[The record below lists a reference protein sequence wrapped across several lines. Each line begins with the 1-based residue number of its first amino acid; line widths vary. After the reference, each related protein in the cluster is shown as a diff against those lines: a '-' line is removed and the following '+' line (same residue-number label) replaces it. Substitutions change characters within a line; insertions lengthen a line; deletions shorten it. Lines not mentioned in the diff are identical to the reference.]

1 MTDSQEWWVLGN
13 AVLYSFIQK
22 FATVRFFECAAN
34 SAIGEIGG
42 GGGKTS
48 RSRGETGD
56 IIFTEWNLRFIQN
69 VASCYVLCLTIE
81 SVINATLVNAPVCV
95 CVPRA
100 PHGVI
105 RVRLKYQVEA
115 GPDWIPS
122 RSGSGLE
129 SGLWE
134 ALVYNIKGT
143 YDCNATKKI
152 SNLKK

>member
-34 SAIGEIGG
+34 SAVGEI
-42 GGGKTS
+42 
-48 RSRGETGD
+48 GETGD

-81 SVINATLVNAPVCV
+81 SVITATLVNAPVCV

-100 PHGVI
+100 LHGVI

-122 RSGSGLE
+122 RSGSGPE

-134 ALVYNIKGT
+134 ALMYNIKGT